1 MFNGASDGSV
11 VCLQLSLGSLFCG
24 ACSIGVGRSVRIHRH
39 RSVRRVQP
47 VGLRVGEE
55 VEGEEVVVELDNKR
69 EGSKEHKLRDREPA
83 WELASERGT
92 G

>member
-1 MFNGASDGSV
+1 M
-11 VCLQLSLGSLFCG
+11 
-24 ACSIGVGRSVRIHRH
+24 
-39 RSVRRVQP
+39 
-47 VGLRVGEE
+47 GEE

-69 EGSKEHKLRDREPA
+69 EGSKEHKLRDRELA